1 MIHASYEITF
11 MVNIVVLRKIVKIDE
26 EKCNGCGDC
35 IPNCA
40 EGALKIIDGTA
51 KIVTDA
57 YCDGLGACLG
67 HCPQDA
73 IEIIEREAVEFD
85 EEAVHEYLETLKKE
99 ELAPAC
105 NCSTTHAFSTE
116 NAPAP
121 EPVAEAAPQG
131 STLGQWPIQLN
142 LVPIKAPFWDGAD
155 LLIMAD
161 CVPVAYPTLHANMLK
176 GKKVAIGCPKFDNGQ
191 HYVEKLTEIIKQND
205 IRSMTVAT
213 MEVPCCGG
221 LQRIAELAL
230 QASGKLIPTQK
241 LVVTVRGEVNRI

>member
-11 MVNIVVLRKIVKIDE
+11 MVNVVVLRKIVKIDE
-26 EKCNGCGDC
+26 EKCNGCGEC

-40 EGALKIIDGTA
+40 EGALKIIDGKA
-51 KIVTDA
+51 RIVKDS

-73 IEIIEREAVEFD
+73 IEIIEREADDFD
-85 EEAVHEYLETLKKE
+85 EEEVHKYLESMKKE

-105 NCSTTHAFSTE
+105 NCSATHAFSTE
-116 NAPAP
+116 TTPTH
-121 EPVAEAAPQG
+121 VVEAAPQE
-131 STLGQWPIQLN
+131 STLGQWPVLLN
-142 LVPIKAPFWDGAD
+142 LVPIKAQFWNGAD

-161 CVPVAYPTLHANMLK
+161 CVPVAYPTLHADLLK
-176 GKKVAIGCPKFDNGQ
+176 GKKIAVGCPKFDNGQ
-191 HYVEKLTEIIKQND
+191 HYVDKLTEILKQND
-205 IRSMTVAT
+205 IKSMTVAI

-230 QASGKLIPTQK
+230 KASGKMIPTQK
-241 LVVTVRGEVNRI
+241 LIVTVRGEIRRA

>member
-1 MIHASYEITF
+1 MIYVSYEITF
-11 MVNIVVLRKIVKIDE
+11 MVDIVVLRKIVKIDE

-40 EGALKIIDGTA
+40 EGALKIIDGQA
-51 KIVTDA
+51 RIVTDA

-73 IEIIEREAVEFD
+73 IEIIEREAAEFD

-121 EPVAEAAPQG
+121 KPVAATPQE
-131 STLGQWPIQLN
+131 STLGQWPVMLN

-155 LLIMAD
+155 LLVTAD
-161 CVPVAYPTLHANMLK
+161 CVPVAYPTLHANLLK
-176 GKKVAIGCPKFDNGQ
+176 GKKIVVGCPKFDNGQ
-191 HYVEKLTEIIKQND
+191 HYVEKLTEILKQND

-241 LVVTVRGEVNRI
+241 LIVTVRGEINRI

>member
-11 MVNIVVLRKIVKIDE
+11 MVNTVVLRKIVKIDE
-26 EKCNGCGDC
+26 EKCNGCGEC

-40 EGALKIIDGTA
+40 EGALKIIDGKA
-51 KIVTDA
+51 KIVKDS

-73 IEIIEREAVEFD
+73 IEIIEREADDFD
-85 EEAVHEYLETLKKE
+85 EEAVHLHLESMKKE
-99 ELAPAC
+99 ELTPAC

-116 NAPAP
+116 DAP

-131 STLGQWPIQLN
+131 STLGQWPVQLN
-142 LVPIKAPFWDGAD
+142 LVPIKAPFWNGAD

-161 CVPVAYPTLHANMLK
+161 CVPVAYPTLHAGLLK
-176 GKKVAIGCPKFDNGQ
+176 GKKIAIGCPKFDNGQ
-191 HYVEKLTEIIKQND
+191 QYVDKLTEIIKQND
-205 IRSMTVAT
+205 IKSMTVAT

-221 LQRIAELAL
+221 LQMIAELAL
-230 QASGKLIPTQK
+230 KASGKLIPTQK
-241 LVVTVRGEVNRI
+241 LIVTVRGEVHRI

>member
-1 MIHASYEITF
+1 
-11 MVNIVVLRKIVKIDE
+11 MVDIVVLRKIVKIDE

-40 EGALKIIDGTA
+40 EGALKIIDGKA

-73 IEIIEREAVEFD
+73 IEIIEREAAEFD
-85 EEAVHEYLETLKKE
+85 EEAVHEYLETLKTE
-99 ELAPAC
+99 EPAPAC
-105 NCSTTHAFSTE
+105 NYTTTQTFSTE
-116 NAPAP
+116 NAP
-121 EPVAEAAPQG
+121 VATAAPQE
-131 STLGQWPIQLN
+131 STLGQWPVMLN

-155 LLIMAD
+155 LLVTAD
-161 CVPVAYPTLHANMLK
+161 CVPVAYPRLHADLLK
-176 GKKVAIGCPKFDNGQ
+176 GKKIMVGCPKFDNGQ
-191 HYVEKLTEIIKQND
+191 NYVDKLTEILKQND

-241 LVVTVRGEVNRI
+241 LIVTVRGEINRI